1 MNAQIPT
8 LLLKTAREKA
18 GMSQT
23 ALAAELGVNA
33 SVVSRLE
40 ASEQADGKMAERYL
54 GALKSDFA
62 VEIVAFF
69 SDRWRHI
76 ERPDFLHPDRAVLWH
91 AERGLQT
98 LEAFEKSDQFDPILQ
113 NPLTKLR
120 NRVLSEIDFIRHRE
134 HGIAFIG
141 EIGVGKTT
149 ALSFVTNLITNGK
162 EEEPKSI
169 FPTGSGRTTVCEVAI
184 KIAPAFG
191 IAVDCLTED
200 QIRGLVTDLV
210 NGLKFGKN
218 GLPSELERVIR
229 SMADLRRVTIRAK
242 RPSEKPTTVD
252 HLKNLIDKFDDVDT
266 VIGEVMAR
274 MKLESRTETQMILSQ
289 DTEGSIEWLSS
300 NINKINYGQ
309 HPKFSVPQRIT
320 VLLPLEAL
328 RETPFLISV
337 IDTKG
342 VEGTTQR
349 PDLMAQIEDP
359 RTVTVLC
366 CSFPDAPGGVPL
378 SIIRET
384 LDSGSDALAAERLC
398 LLVLPR
404 NDEALK
410 IVNDAGDTPTDAAE
424 GYAVREGQ
432 IEQQFATDGLP
443 SIPINFFQVGAD
455 EPEDVWHWLT
465 SRIEA
470 IRAAKVER
478 IKRHVAAAENL
489 VTNADVAKT
498 REARRTIADT
508 LAKAAERFRTLP
520 NVLRPAHL
528 NLVAEAK
535 KTHQNSIAASVNR
548 KGNWENFPVAHIL
561 GQGVRIDVNL
571 RTRDTF
577 VRIDEAI
584 EGLKDDFA
592 HLSDVAQFLQNLK
605 DDVEEWRKDFLTR
618 VALAGRNLFTPYL
631 GQAIEMWKK
640 CGARYGGGSG
650 YRVDV
655 SGIFQDQFESDTG
668 AMTTAQKV
676 EGQVGAIWE
685 QIIIEPLRDAS
696 AFDDEE

>member
-1 MNAQIPT
+1 V
-8 LLLKTAREKA
+8 
-18 GMSQT
+18 
-23 ALAAELGVNA
+23 AAELGVNA

-40 ASEQADGKMAERYL
+40 GSEQADSKMAERYL
-54 GALKSDFA
+54 GVLQSDFA
-62 VEIVAFF
+62 KEIIAFF

-76 ERPDFLHPDRAVLWH
+76 ERPDFLHPDRPVLWD
-91 AERGLQT
+91 AERALQT
-98 LEAFEKSDQFDPILQ
+98 LEEFEKSDQFDAILQ
-113 NPLTKLR
+113 DPLTKLR
-120 NRVLSEIDFIRHRE
+120 NRIVSEVDFIRQKE

-149 ALSFVTNLITNGK
+149 ALSFVTNLITSSK
-162 EEEPKSI
+162 DQEPTSI

-200 QIRGLVTDLV
+200 QIRRLVTDLV
-210 NGLKFGKN
+210 NGLKFGKS

-229 SMADLRRVTIRAK
+229 SMSDLRRVIIRAK
-242 RPSEKPTTVD
+242 KPSEKPKTVD
-252 HLKNLIDKFDDVDT
+252 HLKNFIDKIDDVDA

-289 DTEGSIEWLSS
+289 DTEGSMEWLSS
-300 NINKINYGQ
+300 NISKINYGQ
-309 HPKFSVPQRIT
+309 HPKFSVPHRIT
-320 VLLPLEAL
+320 VLLPLAAL

-337 IDTKG
+337 VDTKG

-366 CSFPDAPGGVPL
+366 CKFSDAPGGVPL

-384 LDSGSDALAAERLC
+384 IDAGSDALAAERLC

-410 IVNDAGDTPTDAAE
+410 IVNDAGDKPTDVAE
-424 GYAVREGQ
+424 GYAVREAQ

-443 SIPINFFQVGAD
+443 SVPINFFQVGSD
-455 EPEDVWHWLT
+455 ESEDVWHWLT

-478 IKRHVAAAENL
+478 IKRHVASAHNL

-498 REARRTIADT
+498 RQARHTIADT
-508 LAKAAERFRTLP
+508 IAKAAERFRNLP
-520 NVLRPAHL
+520 NVVRPAHL

-571 RTRDTF
+571 RTKDIF
-577 VRIDEAI
+577 VRIDESI

-592 HLSDVAQFLQNLK
+592 HLNDVAQFLENLK

-618 VALAGRNLFTPYL
+618 VALAGRNLFAPYL
-631 GQAIEMWKK
+631 GQATEMWDK
-640 CGARYGGGSG
+640 CEKRYGGGAG
-650 YRVDV
+650 YRVDL
-655 SGIFQDQFESDTG
+655 SGIFQEQFESDAG
-668 AMTTAQKV
+668 AMTTSQKV
-676 EGQVGAIWE
+676 EGQVATVWE
-685 QIIIEPLRDAS
+685 QIIIDPLKDTA
-696 AFDDEE
+696 AFNEED

>member
-1 MNAQIPT
+1 MNGQIPT
-8 LLLKTAREKA
+8 NVLRLAREKS
-18 GMSQT
+18 GVSQT
-23 ALAAELGVNA
+23 VLAGELGVNA

-54 GALKSDFA
+54 GALKSDLA
-62 VEIVAFF
+62 NEIIAFF

-76 ERPDFLHPDRAVLWH
+76 ERPDFLHPDRAVMWN
-91 AERGLQT
+91 AERALQT
-98 LEAFEKSDQFDPILQ
+98 LEEFEKSSQFDPILQ
-113 NPLTKLR
+113 DPLTKLR
-120 NRVLSEIDFIRHRE
+120 NRIISEVDFIRHKE

-141 EIGVGKTT
+141 EISVGKTT
-149 ALSFVTNLITNGK
+149 ALSFVTNLITADRDQ
-162 EEEPKSI
+162 PKSI

-184 KIAPAFG
+184 RIAPAFG

-200 QIRGLVTDLV
+200 QIRRLVTDLI

-242 RPSEKPTTVD
+242 KASEKPTTVD
-252 HLKNLIDKFDDVDT
+252 HLKDLIDKYEDADA

-274 MKLESRTETQMILSQ
+274 LKLESRTETQMILSK
-289 DTEGSIEWLSS
+289 DAEGSMEWLSS
-300 NINKINYGQ
+300 NISKINYGQ

-349 PDLMAQIEDP
+349 PDLMAQIEDS

-366 CSFPDAPGGVPL
+366 CKFSDAPGGVPL

-384 LDSGSDALAAERLC
+384 LDSGSDAIDAERLC

-404 NDEALK
+404 EDEALK
-410 IVNDAGDTPTDAAE
+410 IVNDAGDTPADVAE
-424 GYAVREGQ
+424 GYAVREAQ
-432 IEQQFATDGLP
+432 IDQQFATDGLP
-443 SIPINFFQVGAD
+443 GIPVNFFQVGSD
-455 EPEDVWHWLT
+455 EPEDVWQWLI
-465 SRIEA
+465 SRIAA

-478 IKRHVAAAENL
+478 IRRHVSAAENL
-489 VTNADVAKT
+489 VKNADIAKT

-508 LAKAAERFRTLP
+508 IAKAAERFRALRS
-520 NVLRPAHL
+520 VVRPAHL
-528 NLVAEAK
+528 NLVAEVK
-535 KTHQNSIAASVNR
+535 KTHQNSVAASVNR
-548 KGNWENFPVAHIL
+548 RGDWENFPVAHIL
-561 GQGVRIDVNL
+561 GQGVRIDANL

-577 VRIDEAI
+577 VRIDETI

-592 HLSDVAQFLQNLK
+592 HLGDVAQFLQNLK
-605 DDVEEWRKDFLTR
+605 EDVEEWRKDFLTR
-618 VALAGRNLFTPYL
+618 VALAGRTLFSPYL
-631 GQAIEMWKK
+631 SHAADMWEK
-640 CGARYGGGSG
+640 CERRYGGGAG

-655 SGIFQDQFESDTG
+655 SGIFQEQFESEG
-668 AMTTAQKV
+668 TAVATSQKV
-676 EGQVGAIWE
+676 ENQVAAIWN
-685 QIIIEPLRDAS
+685 QIVIEPLETAAS
-696 AFDDEE
+696 FEDEE

>member
-1 MNAQIPT
+1 MNVQIPT
-8 LLLKTAREKA
+8 HLLRLAREKA
-18 GMSQT
+18 GASQT
-23 ALAAELGVNA
+23 SLAAELGVNA

-62 VEIVAFF
+62 KDVITFF

-76 ERPDFLHPDRAVLWH
+76 ERPDFLHPERGVLWD
-91 AERGLQT
+91 AERALQT
-98 LEAFEKSDQFDPILQ
+98 LEAFEKGEQFDAILQ
-113 NPLTKLR
+113 DPLTKLR
-120 NRVLSEIDFIRHRE
+120 NRIVSEVDFIRHME

-149 ALSFVTNLITNGK
+149 ALSFVTNLITNNK
-162 EEEPKSI
+162 DEEAKSI

-191 IAVDCLTED
+191 IAVDCLSED
-200 QIRGLVTDLV
+200 QIRRLVTDLV
-210 NGLKFGKN
+210 SGLKFGKN

-229 SMADLRRVTIRAK
+229 SMADLRRVIVRAK
-242 RPSEKPTTVD
+242 KPSEKPTTVD
-252 HLKNLIDKFDDVDT
+252 HLKNLIDKFDDVDA

-274 MKLESRTETQMILSQ
+274 MKLETRTETQMILSR
-289 DTEGSIEWLSS
+289 DTEGSMEWLSS
-300 NINKINYGQ
+300 NISKINYGQ
-309 HPKFSVPQRIT
+309 HPKFSVPHRIT

-366 CSFPDAPGGVPL
+366 CKFSDAPGGVPL

-384 LDSGSDALAAERLC
+384 LDSGSDALVAERLC

-410 IVNDAGDTPTDAAE
+410 IVNDAGDTPSDAAE
-424 GYAVREGQ
+424 GYTVRETQ

-443 SIPINFFQVGAD
+443 SIPINFFQVGSD

-489 VTNADVAKT
+489 ITNADVAKT
-498 REARRTIADT
+498 REARRTIAET
-508 LAKAAERFRTLP
+508 IAKAAERFRTLP
-520 NVLRPAHL
+520 NVVRPAHL

-571 RTRDTF
+571 RTRDVF

-592 HLSDVAQFLQNLK
+592 HLSDVAQFLENLK

-631 GQAIEMWKK
+631 GQALEMWDK
-640 CGARYGGGSG
+640 CEKRYGGGSG

-655 SGIFQDQFESDTG
+655 SEIFQEQFESDSG

-676 EGQVGAIWE
+676 EGQVAAIWE
-685 QIIIEPLRDAS
+685 QIIVDPLQEAS
-696 AFDDEE
+696 SFVEEE

>member
-1 MNAQIPT
+1 MDGQIPT
-8 LLLKTAREKA
+8 NVLRFAREKS
-18 GMSQT
+18 GLNQT
-23 ALAAELGVNA
+23 ALAAELTVNA

-40 ASEQADGKMAERYL
+40 ASEHADGKMAERYL
-54 GALKSDFA
+54 RALKTDLA
-62 VEIVAFF
+62 GEIIDFF
-69 SDRWRHI
+69 SGRWRHI
-76 ERPDFLHPDRAVLWH
+76 ERPDFLHPDRAVMWDAEH
-91 AERGLQT
+91 ALQR
-98 LEAFEKSDQFDPILQ
+98 LEAFEKAPEFDAILQ
-113 NPLTKLR
+113 DPLTKLR
-120 NRVLSEIDFIRHRE
+120 NRLIAEVDFIRHKE

-149 ALSFVTNLITNGK
+149 ALSFVTNLLTTDK
-162 EEEPKSI
+162 DQPKSI

-200 QIRGLVTDLV
+200 QVRRLVTDLI

-229 SMADLRRVTIRAK
+229 SMADLRRVTLRAK
-242 RPSEKPTTVD
+242 KTSEKPTTVD
-252 HLKNLIDKFDDVDT
+252 HLRELIDKMDDVDA

-274 MKLESRTETQMILSQ
+274 LKLESRTETQMILSK
-289 DTEGSIEWLSS
+289 DTEGSMEWLSS
-300 NINKINYGQ
+300 NISKINYGQ

-366 CSFPDAPGGVPL
+366 CKFSDAPGGVPL

-384 LDSGSDALAAERLC
+384 LDSGSDAIDAERLC

-404 NDEALK
+404 EEEALK
-410 IVNDAGDTPTDAAE
+410 IVNDSGSTPTDIEE
-424 GYAVREGQ
+424 GYAIREAQ
-432 IEQQFATDGLP
+432 IDQQFATDGLP
-443 SIPINFFQVGAD
+443 SVPVNFFQVGTDAPD
-455 EPEDVWHWLT
+455 AVWHWLT

-478 IKRHVAAAENL
+478 IKRHVMAAENL
-489 VTNADVAKT
+489 ITNADIAKT

-508 LAKAAERFRTLP
+508 MTKAAERFRALP
-520 NVLRPAHL
+520 SVVRPAHL
-528 NLVAEAK
+528 NLVVEAK

-548 KGNWENFPVAHIL
+548 QGNWENFPVAHIL

-592 HLSDVAQFLQNLK
+592 HLADVAQFLENLK
-605 DDVEEWRKDFLTR
+605 DDVEEWRKEFLTR
-618 VALAGRNLFTPYL
+618 VALAGRTLFSPYL
-631 GQAIEMWKK
+631 GQAAEMWDK
-640 CGARYGGGSG
+640 CEKRYGGGSG

-655 SGIFQDQFESDTG
+655 SSIFQEQFESDEG
-668 AMTTAQKV
+668 ALATTQKV
-676 EGQVGAIWE
+676 EGQVSAIWS
-685 QIIIEPLRDAS
+685 QIIIEPLEQAA
-696 AFDDEE
+696 AFEDLE